1 MPANIL
7 TDKYKLTLSGRVRRL
22 GAPFVKP
29 QGKFHSNG
37 IHLTTA
43 YATDYNPVI
52 FAGMRCAEVGAPY
65 GQAIY
70 NLLPVAVIFVLCPSA
85 RIIGNIIIPYHI
97 IVFIAHNMVIKRPL
111 PQIASGIL
119 IGKPFQC
126 RNYAWHQFRRARR
139 PRRAIITQNR
149 NQHMNMVW
157 HDNIGINRHIWICLR
172 NRSDIMFNNFT
183 DDR

>member
-1 MPANIL
+1 MENEPDGFHFSIFSFL
-7 TDKYKLTLSGRVRRL
+7 LSASRI
-22 GAPFVKP
+22 A
-29 QGKFHSNG
+29 
-37 IHLTTA
+37 
-43 YATDYNPVI
+43 
-52 FAGMRCAEVGAPY
+52 RCAEVGAPY

-85 RIIGNIIIPYHI
+85 WIIQNI
-97 IVFIAHNMVIKRPL
+97 IVFHGVIRIIPNNMVIKRPL

-157 HDNIGINRHIWICLR
+157 HDNIGINRHIWICPR
-172 NRSDIMFNNFT
+172 NRSDIIFNNFT

>member
-1 MPANIL
+1 MCSH
-7 TDKYKLTLSGRVRRL
+7 TTLYFTLHGRTLFAPTAGFVPMVNYPISVLPL
-22 GAPFVKP
+22 G
-29 QGKFHSNG
+29 
-37 IHLTTA
+37 I
-43 YATDYNPVI
+43 
-52 FAGMRCAEVGAPY
+52 
-65 GQAIY
+65 
-70 NLLPVAVIFVLCPSA
+70 IFVLCPSA
-85 RIIGNIIIPYHI
+85 WIIQNI
-97 IVFIAHNMVIKRPL
+97 IVFHGVIRIIPNDMVIKRPL